1 MASTRLRRLWRGY
14 LLAGTVLPPPVGRIS
29 DLSGRERTYPVGS
42 LVIGLGS
49 EAWTGLGR

>member
-1 MASTRLRRLWRGY
+1 MASTWLRRLWRGY
-14 LLAGTVLPPPVGRIS
+14 LLAGTVLPPVGRFS

-42 LVIGLGS
+42 LVIGLGL